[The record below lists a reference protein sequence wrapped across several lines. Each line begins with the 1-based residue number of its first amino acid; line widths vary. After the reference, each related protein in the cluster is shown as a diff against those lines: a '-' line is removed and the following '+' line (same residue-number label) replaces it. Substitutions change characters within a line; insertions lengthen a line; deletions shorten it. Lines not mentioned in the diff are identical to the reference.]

1 MKTTVIIGAGL
12 GGLAA
17 GLRLAHAGHRVTV
30 LEKNGTVGGKLNFWS
45 EGGYSFDT
53 GPTLLTMPFVVKDLF
68 TSLGRNIEDYLT
80 LIPVD
85 PICRYRF
92 ADGTVLDASADLSA
106 TASAIGKLNEQ
117 DGRAFVRFLSHGG
130 RIYRHATKP
139 FLFTPFGSPG
149 AGGFLRN
156 LKYLPAIFNIDPLRT
171 YNRAVTSY
179 FQDERVVQMMNR
191 FATYNGS
198 SPYKAPATL
207 AIIPYVEFS
216 MGGWY
221 VAGGMYGLARAM
233 ERLAAELG
241 MEIRTKTE
249 VTRVEIRRGTA
260 VAVHCAGGESFPAD
274 VVISNAD
281 VLHSFGTIFRDNA
294 VAGRFGRVEPS
305 LAGFVMMLGVEADY
319 PALAHHNIFFSADYR
334 EEFRQLFDLGLPAT
348 DPTVYVAASCKSDPR
363 HAPPGHSNLFVL
375 VNAPPLNDRV
385 DWEERRESYADLVL
399 RRLEDAGL
407 AGLRQAVRVRSIVT
421 PRDFAERYNAYRG
434 SIYGTSS
441 NGMAAAFLRPSNR
454 LKEFDNV
461 YFVGGSSHPGGG
473 IPLVLLSGATV
484 AGMVEARAA

>member
-1 MKTTVIIGAGL
+1 
-12 GGLAA
+12 
-17 GLRLAHAGHRVTV
+17 
-30 LEKNGTVGGKLNFWS
+30 
-45 EGGYSFDT
+45 
-53 GPTLLTMPFVVKDLF
+53 
-68 TSLGRNIEDYLT
+68 
-80 LIPVD
+80 
-85 PICRYRF
+85 
-92 ADGTVLDASADLSA
+92 
-106 TASAIGKLNEQ
+106 
-117 DGRAFVRFLSHGG
+117 
-130 RIYRHATKP
+130 
-139 FLFTPFGSPG
+139 
-149 AGGFLRN
+149 
-156 LKYLPAIFNIDPLRT
+156 
-171 YNRAVTSY
+171 
-179 FQDERVVQMMNR
+179 
-191 FATYNGS
+191 
-198 SPYKAPATL
+198 
-207 AIIPYVEFS
+207 
-216 MGGWY
+216 
-221 VAGGMYGLARAM
+221 
-233 ERLAAELG
+233 
-241 MEIRTKTE
+241 
-249 VTRVEIRRGTA
+249 